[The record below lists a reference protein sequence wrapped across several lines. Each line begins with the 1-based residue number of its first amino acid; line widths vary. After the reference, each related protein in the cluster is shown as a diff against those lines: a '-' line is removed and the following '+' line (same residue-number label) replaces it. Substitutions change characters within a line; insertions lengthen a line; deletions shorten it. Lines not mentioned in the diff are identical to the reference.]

1 MNYLILLLQILYLY
15 VLISIMYLP
24 IQIVWSTC
32 RLMKKSKYEIA
43 RPWIY
48 VLLLI
53 MAAYT
58 LFIHPLDESIKV
70 LQGIKQTWG
79 DIHPTT

>member
-24 IQIVWSTC
+24 IQIVWSIC
-32 RLMKKSKYEIA
+32 HSFKKEKYKFY

-48 VLLLI
+48 ALLLI
-53 MAAYT
+53 MVAYT
-58 LFIHPLDESIKV
+58 LFVHPLDESIKV

-79 DIHPTT
+79 NIVG